1 MRCKKC
7 KQTACFQIRR
17 HNAAFCEEH
26 FVEHLQ
32 NQVVRAIKK
41 FKMFPREEKI
51 LLAVSGGKDS
61 LALWDMLIDM
71 GYSVD
76 GLYIDLGIPD
86 YSDVSG
92 QKTRNFAESRGLVLH
107 EVSLSRAYNVDIGHI
122 ARKNKKPPCS
132 VCGVLKRYVMNMVA
146 ERHGYFAVATGHNLD
161 DEAAVL
167 MGNVLNWQTEYLQ
180 RQSPLL
186 EAKPGMARKVKPL
199 FRLAERE
206 TAAYCVL
213 RGIDYIMHECP
224 MSEGATSFTYK
235 EVLNRLEWES
245 PGSKDQFLLGFLR
258 TAPQLFPQHSSDDGP
273 DLQPCTRCGQLT
285 TTGECGFCRQMARAG
300 LDSLALFHS
309 SASPERD
316 QRN

>member
-7 KQTACFQIRR
+7 KKTACFQIRR
-17 HNAAFCEEH
+17 HNAAFCEDH

-32 NQVVRAIKK
+32 NQVIRAIKK
-41 FKMFPREEKI
+41 FRMFPRSEKV

-61 LALWDMLIDM
+61 LALWDMLVDM

-76 GLYIDLGIPD
+76 GLYIDLGIPE

-107 EVSLSRAYNVDIGHI
+107 EVSLSKAYGVDIGHL
-122 ARKNKKPPCS
+122 ASKTRRPSCS

-167 MGNVLNWQTEYLQ
+167 MGNVLNWQTEYLR

-199 FRLAERE
+199 YRLAERE

-224 MSEGATSFTYK
+224 KSEGATSFTHK
-235 EVLNRLEWES
+235 EILNRLEAES
-245 PGSKDQFLLGFLR
+245 PGSKDNFLLGFLR
-258 TAPQLFPQHSSDDGP
+258 TAPKLFQQESAEDGP
-273 DLQPCTRCGQLT
+273 DLQQCTHCGQLT
-285 TTGECGFCRQMARAG
+285 TAGECGFCRQMARAG
-300 LDSLALFHS
+300 LNSLALFDS
-309 SASPERD
+309 CASPERNE
-316 QRN
+316 RN